1 MSTSARPRLG
11 LAVFVALWFL
21 PGLAASAWLLDAFR
35 MPWTGVLL
43 HAALLLALLLSL
55 LLPFMPELLRN
66 SISRFARGLLAVAL
80 SSTQVLLLLFYGL
93 SALGQRNWGNWMNWE
108 LLLAYGRQLPDLMA
122 ALDVPMAWLLPL
134 LLGLALLWVLLFL
147 AYRRLLDRALCP
159 CLGRARDQSPRL
171 GLGVLLLQLLLIAA
185 CQQSYSLQPQLWWRE
200 PIRQARMNDGFG
212 EAGMGQMLDPAQLQ
226 LEREAVRDYR
236 PGPAPQPRP
245 LVLILV
251 DALRSDQM
259 QVYGGPT
266 PNTPFLSRLHSE
278 GRLQRIDHAYSV
290 CTVSYCGILGTLSS
304 RYWHQITPQP
314 WNLADALQRAGYE
327 SRFLLSGDHT
337 SYYGMR
343 KMYGPAVALMRDGSD
358 TPDQYSNDDQVL
370 LNTLDQTGWP
380 SDKPGFMYLHLM
392 SAHRLG
398 RVAPE
403 HKLWQASNAPA
414 WSAFEPIR
422 VVEES
427 PREQEANARARAR
440 YHNGIRQADA
450 MIEQIFAR
458 LERFKVLEKALV
470 IISSDHGE
478 YLGEHGHWS
487 HGGLPLEPAVRIP
500 LLVYDR
506 QARQPLPEHE
516 LVSQVDIAPT
526 LLRAAGL
533 AAPRH
538 WAGLPLQDAGSS
550 HQALVLE
557 SAESSGLVA
566 LVDGRRYKYLRL
578 LGSGKERL
586 HALDGSARNPRQGM
600 GEAHNLAAEPANA
613 ALLLQ
618 LRQIHQRMTGT
629 STQAPTLN
637 P

>member
-1 MSTSARPRLG
+1 M
-11 LAVFVALWFL
+11 
-21 PGLAASAWLLDAFR
+21 
-35 MPWTGVLL
+35 LL

-66 SISRFARGLLAVAL
+66 SSGRLARGLLAVAL
-80 SSTQVLLLLFYGL
+80 ASSQFLLLLFYSL

-108 LLLAYGRQLPDLMA
+108 LLLAYGRQLPDLMS

-134 LLGLALLWVLLFL
+134 LLGLALLWALLFL
-147 AYRRLLDRALCP
+147 AYRHLLDCALCP
-159 CLGRARDQSPRL
+159 CCGRASEKSPRL
-171 GLGVLLLQLLLIAA
+171 GLGILLLQLLLIAA
-185 CQQSYSLQPQLWWRE
+185 CQQSYSLQPQLWWQE

-226 LEREAVRDYR
+226 REREAVRDYL

-266 PNTPFLSRLHSE
+266 PNTPFLNRLLSE
-278 GRLQRIDHAYSV
+278 GQLQRIDHAYSV

-343 KMYGPAVALMRDGSD
+343 KMYGPAVALIRDGSD

-398 RVAPE
+398 RVAAE

-414 WSAFEPIR
+414 WSAFAAIR
-422 VVEES
+422 ASDES
-427 PREQEANARARAR
+427 PREQEGNARARAR

-458 LERFKVLEKALV
+458 LERFKVLDKALV

-478 YLGEHGHWS
+478 YLGEHGQWS

-500 LLVYDR
+500 LLIYDR
-506 QARQPLPEHE
+506 LARQPLPEHE

-526 LLRAAGL
+526 LLQAAGL
-533 AAPRH
+533 VAPRH
-538 WAGLPLQDAGSS
+538 WVGMPLQDAGRS

-557 SAESSGLVA
+557 SAESSGVVA
-566 LVDGRRYKYLRL
+566 LIDGRRYKYLRL
-578 LGSGKERL
+578 LSSGEERL
-586 HALDGSARNPRQGM
+586 HALQGSGRGPGEGEARN
-600 GEAHNLAAEPANA
+600 LATDSANA

-618 LRQIHQRMTGT
+618 LRQLHQRMTGKSAAT
-629 STQAPTLN
+629 VN